1 MSMEEILRE
10 LIVVIQETSAFS
22 WKDVISM
29 MSVIASWITIW
40 FLLKERAESN
50 RPYLQITFELVR
62 SNLTCIVLRNTGTV
76 PLIINKLYFEEDFIN
91 QLPDREQEGLKK
103 NKVSNMTIFPG
114 KQWIICLGVIIPEIL
129 EKYDKKTLNID
140 YIYTGLKKKKKYKEN
155 VEIDFEQYGR
165 CLVYISD
172 IDELRNVNKQ
182 IANEIEKVKKDV
194 HKIHGVIVKYANISD
209 ACNRTIIAGY
219 EQDTE

>member
-1 MSMEEILRE
+1 MEEILRE
-10 LIVVIQETSAFS
+10 LIVVIQESNAFS
-22 WKDVISM
+22 WKDFISV
-29 MSVIASWITIW
+29 MSVVASWITIG

-62 SNLTCIVLRNTGTV
+62 SNLTCVVLRNTGTV
-76 PLIINKLYFEEDFIN
+76 PLTINKLHFEEEFIN
-91 QLPDREQEGLKK
+91 QLPERERERVKK

-129 EKYDKKTLNID
+129 EKYDRKTLNID
-140 YIYTGLKKKKKYKEN
+140 YTYTKLKKKKKYEEN

-182 IANEIEKVKKDV
+182 IANEIEQVKKDV
-194 HKIHGVIVKYANISD
+194 HEIHGVIVKYANISD
-209 ACNRTIIAGY
+209 ACNRTIVAGY

>member
-1 MSMEEILRE
+1 MEEILRE
-10 LIVVIQETSAFS
+10 LIVVIQESNAFS

-40 FLLKERAESN
+40 FLLKERSENN

-62 SNLTCIVLRNTGTV
+62 SNLTCVVLRNTGIV
-76 PLIINKLYFEEDFIN
+76 PLTIKKLHFEEEFIN
-91 QLPDREQEGLKK
+91 QLPEREREGLRK

-140 YIYTGLKKKKKYKEN
+140 YTYSKLNRKKKYEEN

-165 CLVYISD
+165 CMVYISD

-182 IANEIEKVKKDV
+182 IASEIEKVKKDV
-194 HKIHGVIVKYANISD
+194 HKIHGVIVEYANIRD
-209 ACNRTIIAGY
+209 TCNRTIVAGY
-219 EQDTE
+219 EQDIE

>member
-1 MSMEEILRE
+1 MEEILRE
-10 LIVVIQETSAFS
+10 LIVVIQESNALS

-62 SNLTCIVLRNTGTV
+62 SNLTCVVLRNTGTV
-76 PLIINKLYFEEDFIN
+76 PLTINKLHFEEEFIN
-91 QLPDREQEGLKK
+91 QLPEREREGLKN
-103 NKVSNMTIFPG
+103 NKVNNMTIFPG
-114 KQWIICLGVIIPEIL
+114 KQWVICLGVIIPEIL
-129 EKYDKKTLNID
+129 EQYDKKTLNID
-140 YIYTGLKKKKKYKEN
+140 YTYTKLKRKKKYEEN

-172 IDELRNVNKQ
+172 IDELRNVNNQ
-182 IANEIEKVKKDV
+182 IANEIENVKKDV

-209 ACNRTIIAGY
+209 TCNRTIVVGH

>member
-1 MSMEEILRE
+1 MEEILRE
-10 LIVVIQETSAFS
+10 LITVIREVNSFS

-40 FLLKERAESN
+40 FLLKERADNN

-62 SNLTCIVLRNTGTV
+62 SNLTCVVLRNTGTV
-76 PLIINKLYFEEDFIN
+76 PLTVSRLHFEEEFIN
-91 QLPDREQEGLKK
+91 QLPVSEREGLKQ

-114 KQWIICLGVIIPEIL
+114 KQWIICLGVIVPEIL
-129 EKYDKKTLNID
+129 EKYEKKTLKID
-140 YIYTGLKKKKKYKEN
+140 YTYTKLRKKKKYEES

-172 IDELRNVNKQ
+172 IDELRNVNKK
-182 IANEIEKVKKDV
+182 IVNEVEKVKRDV
-194 HKIHGVIVKYANISD
+194 HKIHGVVVQYANLNDS
-209 ACNRTIIAGY
+209 CNKTMIAGY
-219 EQDTE
+219 EEDKD